1 MNDDNILMNA
11 EVRCPPHLHPTLS
24 PHFDRLPPATHLNHA
39 LIHTCLVPCACRQL
53 AHTNGTAAA
62 AAIAAAASVTVKTS
76 PQPPPPSTLA
86 LPPSLR
92 PHTLTAATSTAAALT
107 AATLATTLAAT
118 LTTTLAA
125 TLAAAALTIASLHRQ
140 PPLPLP
146 ANAAAVYV
154 LATYDPRL
162 DSYIKAFVRLLAQI
176 AMTTD
181 SE

>member
-11 EVRCPPHLHPTLS
+11 EVRCPPHLNPTLS

-118 LTTTLAA
+118 L
-125 TLAAAALTIASLHRQ
+125 AAAALPIASLHRQ